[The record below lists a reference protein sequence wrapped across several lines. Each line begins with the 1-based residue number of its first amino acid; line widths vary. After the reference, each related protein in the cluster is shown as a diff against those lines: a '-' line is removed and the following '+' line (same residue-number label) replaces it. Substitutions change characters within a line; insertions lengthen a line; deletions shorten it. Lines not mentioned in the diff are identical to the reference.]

1 MNAAEDY
8 GASEFIEDL
17 DKLRQIL
24 EKKKVM
30 LMIQDKD
37 NDILSLPDK
46 NRSVFY
52 HEATGLRILRVKGK
66 H

>member
-1 MNAAEDY
+1 
-8 GASEFIEDL
+8 
-17 DKLRQIL
+17 
-24 EKKKVM
+24 
-30 LMIQDKD
+30 MIQDKD

-66 H
+66 HWNVHIIHIIIRDKEVEINWES